1 MKLRKFEIVN
11 GKPTVFDKGEW
22 IHENDVLLMLQ
33 NSRDEVRGMLNSL
46 KDASAGDPE
55 NDWTKK
61 QVQVYENELKLVES
75 LIRSVKFG
83 NF

>member
-11 GKPTVFDKGEW
+11 GKPTVSDKGEW

-33 NSRDEVRGMLNSL
+33 NSRDEVSGRLNYL
-46 KDASAGDPE
+46 KDASSGDHE

-61 QVQVYENELKLVES
+61 QVQIYEDELKLVES

>member
-1 MKLRKFEIVN
+1 MKLRKFEVDN
-11 GKPTVFDKGEW
+11 GKLVVSDKGEW

-33 NSRDEVRGMLNSL
+33 NSRDEINGQLNYS
-46 KDASAGDPE
+46 KDAFAANPE
-55 NDWTKK
+55 DNRMEK
-61 QVQVYENELKLVES
+61 QVQVYEDELKLVER